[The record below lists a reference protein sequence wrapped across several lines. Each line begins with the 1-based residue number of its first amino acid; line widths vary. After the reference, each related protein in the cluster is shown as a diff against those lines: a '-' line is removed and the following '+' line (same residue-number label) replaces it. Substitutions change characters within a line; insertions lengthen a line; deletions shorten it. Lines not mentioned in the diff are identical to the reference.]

1 MKLEFYK
8 PKNELLHPYM
18 EGYYFLAKQENEPTV
33 EYLTFPNNFSIIS
46 VYKDTEIEFSE
57 NKAIVSGKKNNK
69 FSSDLICHYKKP
81 IHVVCAGELNEV
93 TFYFKPL
100 GLNAFL
106 DKPLCNF
113 TNDFFSNFIP
123 FEDYTAE
130 MMSILEERDSE
141 IKREKIEQYWLS
153 KLTGFKHPFLHKVVD
168 DLMNVNNDYSVAEL
182 AEKYKTSRQN
192 LSKHFETHL
201 CKTPSDFKKIQRFRE
216 ALRSKIGNNSHEN
229 LTALSNDLLF
239 YDQSH
244 LIKDFKSL
252 TGLTPKAFFKN
263 ISSQE
268 NGKINWLFNQ

>member
-8 PKNELLHPYM
+8 PKNKLLHPYL
-18 EGYYFLAKQENEPTV
+18 EGYYFLTKKESEPTV

-46 VYKDTEIEFSE
+46 VYQNTEIDFFE
-57 NKAIVSGKKNNK
+57 NKVIINGKKNNQ

-81 IHVVCAGELNEV
+81 INVVCKGELNEV

-113 TNDFFSNFIP
+113 TNEFFSNFIP
-123 FEDYTAE
+123 FEDYTLE
-130 MMSILEERDSE
+130 MMLILQEKEIESKRDL
-141 IKREKIEQYWLS
+141 IEKYWIS
-153 KLTGFKHPFLHKVVD
+153 KLIDFKHPFLHQAID
-168 DLMNVNNDYSVAEL
+168 DLTSANNDYSIAAL
-182 AEKYKTSRQN
+182 ADKYKTSRQN
-192 LSKHFETHL
+192 LNKHFETHL

-216 ALRSKIGNNSHEN
+216 ALKSKINKKTGEN
-229 LTALSNDLLF
+229 LTSLSNDLLF

-252 TGLTPKAFFKN
+252 TGMTPKAFFKN

-268 NGKINWLFNQ
+268 DGKINWLFTQ